1 MKMEISRREFLQTSG
16 TAAASLVIGFH
27 LPVRPARAQFGGPP
41 DPFVVDRDMINAYL
55 TLNPDETVS
64 IVSAAAKKGL
74 DAIEPQ
80 WNLGPV
86 AARNSENIRE
96 EMLQLPDQPGN
107 EAVNEG
113 DIDAARDAAAQTV
126 TATYEAPYWAHAT
139 LEPLNATA
147 HYRGDSI
154 EFWLGAQAP
163 GGIESMCAR
172 MFPEVPTENIVV
184 NNQYLGGG
192 FGRRGRPTPADQ
204 AALISKQ
211 VGKPVK
217 LIWSR
222 EEDMT
227 HDTYRPKSVV
237 RMEGY
242 LDDAGRVTG
251 FKGRTAVQSTL
262 ASLIDNPDVPVD
274 PFATEGLID
283 HDYRFPALNDDDGDF
298 KLMQRLLRL
307 AHAPAHKGVDVRQLL
322 FDKARAPELEWS
334 DFDHVADNR
343 DHVER
348 LVAGALESGERGVNV
363 LLYGPPGTGKTQ
375 FCRTLA
381 HRLGVTM
388 YSVGEADERGCEPS
402 RGERLQ
408 ELRLA
413 QRVLGGCRNSI
424 LLFDEMED
432 LLADPNSVFPWF
444 FGPANRRRR
453 RADGSRVFLHRLLEE
468 NKAPTLWT
476 TNAACQTSEA
486 VLRRMMYALELRRP
500 SPRVRERIWTRQLK
514 RHGIPSE
521 ESDARALA
529 REFDVTPGV
538 AAGATAAARLIDGGD
553 IATVRHGVRSLSRL
567 LHGEKPPQRVPG
579 EFDPRLI
586 QAQTDPVELADRIAE
601 WGARR
606 VSLCLQGPP
615 GSGKSA
621 FVRYLAE
628 RIGLEVVQKRAS
640 DLMSKW
646 VGDTEKLIAE
656 AFAEARD
663 NRHFLVF
670 DEADSLLSDRR
681 IAHRNWEI
689 SQVNEMLTWMESHP
703 LPFACTTNFGEHLDP
718 ATLRRFD
725 FKLRLDY
732 LTPDQAVAAFRVFF
746 GLDAPATVRT
756 LSGVTPGDF
765 AVVRRRAE
773 ILGQS
778 GDANALAAM
787 LQEECGAK
795 PNRPTRIGFGV
806 NGG

>member
-1 MKMEISRREFLQTSG
+1 MLTAYMRHLCLKYLVNLSARMRHRSTEARELANWTLEVAEQLSLPGYADDRRLLDERCRNEDVSADDWEQLRDTLVSEYRASRRVRADRTGQRIRRLGRYMRLSRTDVALLELLLRYETQPVVESMVDGVLCRHVYPMVRHQFFSVTNPGLGNMLGISIGTLRRRLAVDSPLVRSG
-16 TAAASLVIGFH
+16 L
-27 LPVRPARAQFGGPP
+27 
-41 DPFVVDRDMINAYL
+41 
-55 TLNPDETVS
+55 VS
-64 IVSAAAKKGL
+64 I
-74 DAIEPQ
+74 
-80 WNLGPV
+80 
-86 AARNSENIRE
+86 
-96 EMLQLPDQPGN
+96 
-107 EAVNEG
+107 
-113 DIDAARDAAAQTV
+113 
-126 TATYEAPYWAHAT
+126 
-139 LEPLNATA
+139 
-147 HYRGDSI
+147 
-154 EFWLGAQAP
+154 
-163 GGIESMCAR
+163 
-172 MFPEVPTENIVV
+172 
-184 NNQYLGGG
+184 
-192 FGRRGRPTPADQ
+192 
-204 AALISKQ
+204 
-211 VGKPVK
+211 
-217 LIWSR
+217 
-222 EEDMT
+222 
-227 HDTYRPKSVV
+227 
-237 RMEGY
+237 
-242 LDDAGRVTG
+242 
-251 FKGRTAVQSTL
+251 
-262 ASLIDNPDVPVD
+262 
-274 PFATEGLID
+274 
-283 HDYRFPALNDDDGDF
+283 DDDGDF
-298 KLMQRLLRL
+298 RLMQRLLRL

-322 FDKARAPELEWS
+322 FDKARAPELKWS
-334 DFDHVADNR
+334 DFDHVAANR

-402 RGERLQ
+402 RSERLQ

-476 TNAACQTSEA
+476 TNAARQTSEA

-500 SPRVRERIWTRQLK
+500 SPRVRERIWARQLK
-514 RHGIPSE
+514 RHGIPSQ

-567 LHGEKPPQRVPG
+567 LHGEKPPRRAPG

-586 QAQTDPVELADRIAE
+586 RTRTGPKGIRTLTDPVELANRLAE
-601 WGARR
+601 LGPQR

-663 NRHFLVF
+663 NKHFLVF

-681 IAHRNWEI
+681 FAHRSWEI

-773 ILGQS
+773 ILGRL
-778 GDANALAAM
+778 GDANSLAAM
-787 LQEECGAK
+787 LQEECDAK

-806 NGG
+806 HGE